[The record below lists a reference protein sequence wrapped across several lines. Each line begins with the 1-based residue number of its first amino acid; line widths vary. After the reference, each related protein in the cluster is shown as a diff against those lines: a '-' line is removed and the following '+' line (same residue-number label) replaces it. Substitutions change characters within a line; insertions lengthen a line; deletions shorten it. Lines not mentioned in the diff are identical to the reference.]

1 VRDTLI
7 CNSAV
12 TSSEPLEI
20 SSPEAAPSEPRI
32 PNNGSAL
39 KKPGGRIMDE
49 ELLFRDRIA
58 VLRENDGMML
68 RRVLETLRKMDD
80 HEAKDLY
87 GMLVQHPELHD
98 LVPN

>member
-1 VRDTLI
+1 
-7 CNSAV
+7 
-12 TSSEPLEI
+12 
-20 SSPEAAPSEPRI
+20 
-32 PNNGSAL
+32 
-39 KKPGGRIMDE
+39 MDE